1 MTAVRGRLLTLGMLA
16 PALAFVLGV
25 IAYPLATAL
34 WFSLTSV
41 QIGGAGHFVGLAN
54 YSFLFG
60 LGTYG
65 DAVRD
70 TVVYTAGSTALK
82 AVFGLLLAFS
92 LARPF
97 PGRRIVYAVLFLPFI
112 FPADMGAVAW
122 YYLFSNVHGG
132 INYLI
137 QRDVAWLGTG
147 PLAMASLITVNVWHG
162 TALFTVLVLAALRS
176 VPGNLVD
183 AAVIDG
189 ARWYQRFLRI
199 VLPYLVPGLALAA
212 LLSVLGTF
220 GDFVFVYLI
229 TGGGPANSTSIV
241 GTMAFE
247 VGLLNGDLGL
257 ASAISFSVIPVYL
270 IGLVYLLRLV
280 AGR

>member
-1 MTAVRGRLLTLGMLA
+1 MLA

-54 YSFLFG
+54 YRFLFG

-65 DAVRD
+65 DAVRN
-70 TVVYTAGSTALK
+70 TVVYTAGSTVLK
-82 AVFGLLLAFS
+82 ALLGMLLAFA

-97 PGRRIVYAVLFLPFI
+97 PGRRLVYAALFLPFI
-112 FPADMGAVAW
+112 FPADVGAVAW

-137 QRDVAWLGTG
+137 QRDVAWLGNG
-147 PLAMASLITVNVWHG
+147 PLAMASLVTVNVWHG
-162 TALFTVLVLAALRS
+162 TALFTVLSLAALRS
-176 VPGNLVD
+176 VPRHVLD
-183 AAVIDG
+183 AAITDG

-199 VLPYLVPGLALAA
+199 LLPYLVPGLVLAA

-220 GDFVFVYLI
+220 GDFVFVHLI

-241 GTMAFE
+241 GTMAFQ
-247 VGLLNGDLGL
+247 VALIDGDLGL

-270 IGLVYLLRLV
+270 VGLAYLLRLV
-280 AGR
+280 GRR